1 MDVLCDLLDGPRAS
15 GAFVLRALLAPP
27 WSLRIEDRA
36 PLCLVAMISGEA
48 WISHDGQ
55 QPVRIEPGALAIV
68 RGPDPYTVADRPG
81 SEPQVIIH
89 PGQVCTTIDGR
100 ELHDEMMLGVRT
112 WGNDPA
118 GSTELVTGVY
128 QLEGEISRRLLAA
141 LPPVLT
147 VESRQRDER
156 LVSLLAEETARDRPG
171 QEAVLDRLLDLLLV
185 TTLREWFNRPEA
197 EAPAWYR
204 AHGDPI
210 IGPALRLLQ
219 QYPDRPWTVAA
230 LATEVAVSRATFA
243 RRFSELLGEPPM
255 RYLTRWR
262 LAVAADLLREP
273 GATVAAVSRQVG

>member
-1 MDVLCDLLDGPRAS
+1 
-15 GAFVLRALLAPP
+15 
-27 WSLRIEDRA
+27 
-36 PLCLVAMISGEA
+36 
-48 WISHDGQ
+48 
-55 QPVRIEPGALAIV
+55 
-68 RGPDPYTVADRPG
+68 
-81 SEPQVIIH
+81 VIIH

-273 GATVAAVSRQVG
+273 GATVAAVSRQVGYGTPYAFSTAFTRERGISPSGHRAIGAQINAVAIATPSAGGV